1 MKLTQLSLF
10 LENKPGHVK
19 IPCQVLAEA
28 GVNICTLS
36 LADTAQFGILHLIV
50 EDWEKG
56 YAALKNAGCVV
67 NTTDVLALVVPDRP
81 GGLADLLDHCDTCGL
96 NIEYMYAFT
105 RRRKQDAIMII
116 CFEDPDKAIEVLKD
130 RKMDGVD
137 VMRCTDLFGDLEGL

>member
-36 LADTAQFGILHLIV
+36 LADTAQFGILHLVV

-56 YAALKNAGCVV
+56 YAALKEAGCVV
-67 NTTDVLALVVPDRP
+67 KTTEVLALVVPDKP
-81 GGLADLLDHCDTCGL
+81 GGLAELLDHCDKEGL

-105 RRRKQDAIMII
+105 RRRSQDAIMII
-116 CFEDPDKAIEVLKD
+116 CFEDPDKALEVLSD
-130 RKMDGVD
+130 REVAGVD
-137 VMRCTDLFGDLEGL
+137 VMHAMDLFDETENR

>member
-1 MKLTQLSLF
+1 MKLKQLSLF

-19 IPCQVLAEA
+19 IPLKVLAEA

-56 YAALKNAGCVV
+56 FEALKKAGCVV
-67 NTTDVLALVVPDRP
+67 NTTDVLALVVSDRP
-81 GGLADLLDHCDTCGL
+81 GGLAELLEHCDACSL

-105 RRRKQDAIMII
+105 RRRGQDAIMII
-116 CFEDPDKAIEVLKD
+116 CFEDPDKAIDALGD
-130 RKMDGVD
+130 RAVAGID
-137 VMRCTDLFGDLEGL
+137 VMHAADLFNETEPR